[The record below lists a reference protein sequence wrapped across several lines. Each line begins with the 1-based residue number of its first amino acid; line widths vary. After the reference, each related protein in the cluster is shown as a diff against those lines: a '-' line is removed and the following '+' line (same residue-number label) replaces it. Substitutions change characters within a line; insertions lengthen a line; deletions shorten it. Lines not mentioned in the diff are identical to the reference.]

1 MSGPLNPEAPRGVGS
16 TARLALWQL
25 GFRPFYL
32 LASAFAALS
41 VALWLAQYAGVLPF
55 AYLPGT
61 AWHGHEMIFGYT
73 LAVIVG
79 FLFTAVRNWTGR
91 PTPSGGLLM
100 ALAALWVAGRVLV
113 LSPYGV
119 AAAVVSAAFPAAA
132 AIAIAVPLAQSGN
145 RRNYF
150 FVALLALMGAADLV
164 LLLTLQ
170 GVLEWPARLG
180 LQAGMDVVLFV
191 MAVMGGRV
199 IPMFT
204 NNGVPGANARRHP
217 VVEKLALGTTLVL
230 LACDLLPVPDLVV
243 AFVALACALAHGA
256 RLALWDTRRT
266 LGMPIVWILHAG
278 YAWIVVH
285 LALRAAAGFGW
296 VAEPLAI
303 HALTIGAIGGL
314 TIGMMTRTARGHSGR
329 PLLADRWEVACY
341 LLVQLAAVARVLV
354 PLVHVEAYL
363 ASVAVSGALWSAAFA
378 LYFVRYWPILTRP
391 RLDGRPG

>member
-145 RRNYF
+145 RR
-150 FVALLALMGAADLV
+150 
-164 LLLTLQ
+164 
-170 GVLEWPARLG
+170 
-180 LQAGMDVVLFV
+180 
-191 MAVMGGRV
+191 
-199 IPMFT
+199 
-204 NNGVPGANARRHP
+204 
-217 VVEKLALGTTLVL
+217 
-230 LACDLLPVPDLVV
+230 
-243 AFVALACALAHGA
+243 
-256 RLALWDTRRT
+256 
-266 LGMPIVWILHAG
+266 
-278 YAWIVVH
+278 
-285 LALRAAAGFGW
+285 
-296 VAEPLAI
+296 
-303 HALTIGAIGGL
+303 
-314 TIGMMTRTARGHSGR
+314 
-329 PLLADRWEVACY
+329 
-341 LLVQLAAVARVLV
+341 
-354 PLVHVEAYL
+354 
-363 ASVAVSGALWSAAFA
+363 
-378 LYFVRYWPILTRP
+378 
-391 RLDGRPG
+391 